1 MAGHFLQVMKAEN
14 LSVSSTDGI
23 QLHGWMVT
31 ELHLTDGELFA
42 FALVHQ
48 LSQSRAGVYFGN
60 TYYLAS
66 WLGCSERTARRYL
79 ASLEKKGLIAADR
92 GRTNG
97 KDYCHYRVAEG
108 VTNFH
113 PKGGQN
119 DTPRG
124 DKNDKGGVTKLHP
137 DNTRI
142 DNTSVFIP
150 PTPPEVA
157 DYVRKF
163 GMADPD
169 GFAIYY
175 VEQMTNNGWTYG
187 KKGTPVKNWKNN
199 VQQWLKYHKNE
210 DFSFLKPSG
219 TPTQKPA
226 PSALNPDTYQKIF
239 E

>member
-1 MAGHFLQVMKAEN
+1 MKEYFYTITESM
-14 LSVSSTDGI
+14 LDLG
-23 QLHGWMVT
+23 LKGT
-31 ELHLTDGELFA
+31 ELNLFA
-42 FALVHQ
+42 IIYGYSQRGDGVCYVSRPELAKRCGVASIRTIDATIRSLV
-48 LSQSRAGVYFGN
+48 N
-60 TYYLAS
+60 
-66 WLGCSERTARRYL
+66 
-79 ASLEKKGLIAADR
+79 KGLILKETYKK
-92 GRTNG
+92 GELQLTG
-97 KDYCHYRVAEG
+97 YKYCYPRA
-108 VTNFH
+108 NSAH
-113 PKGGQN
+113 PPVQN
-119 DTPRG
+119 LHPTP
-124 DKNDKGGVTKLHP
+124 VQKLHAP
-137 DNTRI
+137 RANSAPMENKVN
-142 DNTSVFIP
+142 NTSVFIP

-210 DFSFLKPSG
+210 DFSFLKPSS

-226 PSALNPDTYQKIF
+226 PSALNPDTYHKIF

>member
-1 MAGHFLQVMKAEN
+1 MAKKLTVN
-14 LSVSSTDGI
+14 NTDGF

-31 ELHLTDGELFA
+31 ELNLSEGELFT
-42 FALVHQ
+42 FALVHHF
-48 LSQSRAGVYFGN
+48 SQSRAGVYLGN
-60 TYYLAS
+60 TSYLAS
-66 WLGCSERTARRYL
+66 WFGWSERTARRHL
-79 ASLEKKGLIAADR
+79 ASLEKKGLIVSKR
-92 GRTNG
+92 GKYEG
-97 KDYCHYRVAEG
+97 QDFCHYTVAKG

-124 DKNDKGGVTKLHP
+124 DKTDTEGVTKLHP

-175 VEQMTNNGWTYG
+175 VEQMTNNG
-187 KKGTPVKNWKNN
+187 
-199 VQQWLKYHKNE
+199 
-210 DFSFLKPSG
+210 
-219 TPTQKPA
+219 
-226 PSALNPDTYQKIF
+226 
-239 E
+239 

>member
-1 MAGHFLQVMKAEN
+1 MKAEF
-14 LSVSSTDGI
+14 LTISSTDGI

-31 ELHLTDGELFA
+31 ELHLTEGELFA

-48 LSQSRAGVYFGN
+48 FSQSRAGVYLGN
-60 TYYLAS
+60 TSYLAS
-66 WLGCSERTARRYL
+66 WLGCTERSARKYL
-79 ASLEKKGLIAADR
+79 ASLEEKGLIVSNR
-92 GRTNG
+92 GRKDG
-97 KDYCHYRVAEG
+97 KDYCHYRIAEG
-108 VTNFH
+108 VKNFH
-113 PKGGQN
+113 PKAGKN
-119 DTPRG
+119 FTPRPE
-124 DKNDKGGVTKLHP
+124 KNDIEWVKNFHP

-187 KKGTPVKNWKNN
+187 KKGTPVKSWKNN

-210 DFSFLKPSG
+210 DFSHLKPSN

-226 PSALNPDTYQKIF
+226 PSALNPDTYHKMF